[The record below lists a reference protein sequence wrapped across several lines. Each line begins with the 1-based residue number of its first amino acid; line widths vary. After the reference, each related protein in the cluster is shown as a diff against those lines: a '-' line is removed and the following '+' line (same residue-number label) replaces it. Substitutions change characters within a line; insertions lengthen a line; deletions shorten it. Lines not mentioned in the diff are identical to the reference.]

1 MTHPNPPPVS
11 RAHVIAELYNL
22 LGLFASLQTSRVQLA
37 HQYEALPDNAGA
49 QSAAHHRGSADAY
62 VMAQTFIRERIDLL
76 TRTGE

>member
-37 HQYEALPDNAGA
+37 HQYEAHPDHAGP
-49 QSAAHHRGSADAY
+49 QSAAHHRGSATPSRMDPDPNR
-62 VMAQTFIRERIDLL
+62 QPNPPPTHCP
-76 TRTGE
+76 